1 MNNIKSNIK
10 NLTSLWQSV
19 SEPFDS
25 CFKERDFDYCLIK
38 NSEWP
43 NRLWFNQ
50 DINEEKVLQAKN
62 CLSKSSIN
70 LIIHYW
76 DMYNNGSFKIL
87 EQNGFILKF
96 EQIGMSLKKEHLYT
110 ELNSLSF
117 KKVSTVKGA
126 TLWSLLFSKSF
137 GYFINPKLLSTYQE
151 NTIYYIAYHKNE
163 PVGTAIL
170 HTENNVSGIHSVGI
184 IPEQRR
190 KGYAEQIMKLL
201 INESIKMKSD
211 IITLQSSDM
220 GKGLYLKLGF
230 EEDFVI
236 KNYALQQRV

>member
-25 CFKERDFDYCLIK
+25 YFNEREFNYSLIK

-43 NRLWFNQ
+43 NRLWFDQ
-50 DINEEKVLQAKN
+50 DVNEEKVLQAKN
-62 CLSKSSIN
+62 CLSKSSTN
-70 LIIHYW
+70 LIIPYW

-87 EQNGFILKF
+87 EQNGFKLQF
-96 EQIGMSLKKEHLYT
+96 EQIGMSLKREHLYT

-117 KKVSTVKGA
+117 KKVSAVKDA

-151 NTIYYIAYHKNE
+151 DTIYYIAYHKNE
-163 PVGTAIL
+163 AVGTAIL
-170 HTENNVSGIHSVGI
+170 HTENNVIGVHSVGI

-190 KGYAEQIMKLL
+190 KGYAAQIMKLL
-201 INESIKMKSD
+201 INESIKMESD

-230 EEDFVI
+230 KEDFVI
-236 KNYALQQRV
+236 KNYALQQ